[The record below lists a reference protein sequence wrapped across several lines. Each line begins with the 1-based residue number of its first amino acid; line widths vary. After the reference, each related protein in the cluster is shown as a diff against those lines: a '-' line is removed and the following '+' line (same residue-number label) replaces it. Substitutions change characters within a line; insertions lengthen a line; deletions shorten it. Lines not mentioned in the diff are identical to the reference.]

1 MKVDI
6 LLSFYKGEQYIDD
19 QVESILNQDAINLS
33 KLLIRNDGEYSKK
46 LTEFK
51 NESINVIQGENLGVK
66 YSFFELIK
74 QSNNDSSYFA
84 FCDQDD
90 VWKKDKVKT
99 AIDMLNPYQDVPAM
113 YFSKAMLVDDK
124 LSPIGLDTFED
135 GVFDFERTLIKNNAI
150 GCTIIFNKK
159 LRDILKSRLPNYNCI
174 SESFLH
180 DHLLYALCSGMGG
193 KIIFDATPHIYYRQ
207 HQNNVVGNRTG
218 LIKKIRA
225 NGIFNTNRVRS
236 SWAKELYSNFSDVL
250 APNNKILL
258 ENIINYRSNWK
269 IRLILMRNK
278 KFSKSIIEKMNIS
291 LLFLLGKF

>member
-193 KIIFDATPHIYYRQ
+193 KIIFDETPHIYYRQ

>member
-180 DHLLYALCSGMGG
+180 DHLLYALCSGIGG

-258 ENIINYRSNWK
+258 ENIIYYRSNWK

>member
-180 DHLLYALCSGMGG
+180 DHLLYALCSGIGG